1 MVYSATQFAKKLDI
15 SRSYLYYLKDNI
27 EINLETSH
35 NGKIIWND
43 KNFQQ
48 ILDYIQK
55 NKPKKIVEAE
65 IRQPYKSIKINNRR
79 YLGNKY
85 KLLPFITDVVKK
97 ECKNISTVADIFA
110 GTGAVASA
118 FTNKKIITNDIMY
131 SNYICHL
138 AWFSSETY
146 SKSKI
151 VDLIS
156 QYNNVQVLTDN
167 YMSNNFADTYFSLND
182 CRKIGYIRQDIED
195 KYYNCEINKRE
206 RALLITSLLYA
217 MDKIANTCGHYD
229 AYRRGAT
236 FEKH

>member
-79 YLGNKY
+79 YLR
-85 KLLPFITDVVKK
+85 
-97 ECKNISTVADIFA
+97 
-110 GTGAVASA
+110 
-118 FTNKKIITNDIMY
+118 
-131 SNYICHL
+131 
-138 AWFSSETY
+138 SE
-146 SKSKI
+146 
-151 VDLIS
+151 
-156 QYNNVQVLTDN
+156 
-167 YMSNNFADTYFSLND
+167 
-182 CRKIGYIRQDIED
+182 EH
-195 KYYNCEINKRE
+195 
-206 RALLITSLLYA
+206 TSELQSR
-217 MDKIANTCGHYD
+217 I
-229 AYRRGAT
+229 
-236 FEKH
+236 

>member
-79 YLGNKY
+79 YLGN
-85 KLLPFITDVVKK
+85 
-97 ECKNISTVADIFA
+97 
-110 GTGAVASA
+110 
-118 FTNKKIITNDIMY
+118 
-131 SNYICHL
+131 
-138 AWFSSETY
+138 
-146 SKSKI
+146 
-151 VDLIS
+151 
-156 QYNNVQVLTDN
+156 
-167 YMSNNFADTYFSLND
+167 
-182 CRKIGYIRQDIED
+182 
-195 KYYNCEINKRE
+195 
-206 RALLITSLLYA
+206 
-217 MDKIANTCGHYD
+217 
-229 AYRRGAT
+229 
-236 FEKH
+236 